1 MFVADI
7 LKVLY
12 APHKVFKTITQNPKY
27 WGPLLIFVLFIALQ
41 SAFYYSFYSKTY
53 YEQTTPAISN
63 LGEWTESATLW
74 TNYSGVVVSS
84 NYLDFMNSS
93 FYGNSSLQFDASNA
107 NSISIEIPRF
117 SDVNCTPSA
126 FTALSMRIKQA
137 DPQVAPIGATLTL
150 YSLGTADTF
159 KYDLTN
165 DLSNTSVI
173 GTWNNI
179 TIPVGGDN
187 SDWQTNGNPTWQ
199 NITGLKLDLNFP
211 SAASKISLRVAGLFF
226 RGSFQSP
233 VKTDF
238 GGFVI
243 YALQLVVTQFLFQW
257 LLFTGIMF
265 IVIKGLKGTIVWK
278 PLFIAVGFAL
288 TITLIQSIINS
299 ASLTTL
305 PAINYPVEVL
315 TGLPVESTVLAN
327 AISMNATTYT
337 LIASVIQLITYVW
350 IVALGSLIVR
360 ALEPE
365 FTWLKCIAT
374 SAVGFI
380 VTILL
385 MSILGV

>member
-1 MFVADI
+1 LFVADI

-117 SDVNCTPSA
+117 SDVNCAPSA

-150 YSLGTADTF
+150 YSLGTTNTF

-165 DLSNTSVI
+165 DLSNASVI
-173 GTWNNI
+173 GMWNNI

-187 SDWQTNGNPTWQ
+187 SDWQTNGNPT
-199 NITGLKLDLNFP
+199 
-211 SAASKISLRVAGLFF
+211 
-226 RGSFQSP
+226 
-233 VKTDF
+233 
-238 GGFVI
+238 
-243 YALQLVVTQFLFQW
+243 
-257 LLFTGIMF
+257 
-265 IVIKGLKGTIVWK
+265 
-278 PLFIAVGFAL
+278 
-288 TITLIQSIINS
+288 
-299 ASLTTL
+299 
-305 PAINYPVEVL
+305 
-315 TGLPVESTVLAN
+315 
-327 AISMNATTYT
+327 
-337 LIASVIQLITYVW
+337 
-350 IVALGSLIVR
+350 
-360 ALEPE
+360 
-365 FTWLKCIAT
+365 
-374 SAVGFI
+374 
-380 VTILL
+380 
-385 MSILGV
+385 